1 MGGAL
6 QVLGGQLGEPAFDE
20 VEHNS
25 AKVPLDHAERH
36 GRESACVT
44 LPLNGRRRLVFETV
58 VVGADGSATAAEAV
72 RVAIELVKLSNG
84 NLHIVTAYRP
94 QQLQSEA
101 SEEFS
106 YSLSGGEVAESV
118 LADLASRARTSGVG
132 VETHLK
138 KGAAAD
144 AICEVAAQA
153 KADVIVVGNKGMAGL
168 RRVLGSVPNSVAHQA
183 PCAVLIAFTT

>member
-1 MGGAL
+1 M
-6 QVLGGQLGEPAFDE
+6 
-20 VEHNS
+20 
-25 AKVPLDHAERH
+25 
-36 GRESACVT
+36 T

-84 NLHIVTAYRP
+84 NLHIVTAYKP
-94 QQLQSEA
+94 QQLRSA
-101 SEEFS
+101 AGEEFAG
-106 YSLSGGEVAESV
+106 SLSTVDLAESV
-118 LADLASRARTSGVG
+118 LADLASRARMAGVA

-138 KGAAAD
+138 SDAPAD
-144 AICEVAAQA
+144 SICEVATQV
-153 KADVIVVGNKGMAGL
+153 KADVIVVGNKGMTGL